1 MVRSQALHIT
11 LILTLVLALFLLE
24 GCASLDSRQEEQRL
38 SQRIVFTINYE
49 IASEPSLVT
58 SYSYATP
65 PELEPVR
72 VKERSQLII
81 DRVLRTHRLKK
92 VSQWTVKPLH
102 LEAVVAEF
110 SGDKSLE
117 EVIAE
122 LDADSR
128 VNSVQSVK
136 VYSLLT
142 YNDPYFQL
150 QNSVKSDDIENI
162 HRLATGKDVVV
173 GVVDTGIDRN
183 HPELR
188 DRIIYSRN
196 FVSHDPKRFD
206 GDEHGTSVAGVIGSA
221 ANNDLGIVGV
231 APDVKLMAF
240 KACWQDVISHRASC
254 DSVSLMKALV
264 DVIDQQPDIVNLS
277 LSGPDDPLI
286 RKLLRVA
293 NDNGIVLVAADDS
306 RSDSS
311 FPASM
316 REVIAVGSPLGSPH
330 GLDSSDENL
339 GILAPGTD
347 VLTTTPG
354 ATYAFKSGSSMATAY
369 ISGIAALMKERQP
382 TLSGEQIRVHLRST
396 STSNDGVV
404 PIVDMCAAISRSGE
418 SCGSDSIVVMTKQ
431 R

>member
-1 MVRSQALHIT
+1 M
-11 LILTLVLALFLLE
+11 LTLAVAMVSS
-24 GCASLDSRQEEQRL
+24 CVSVDNRPVEEQL
-38 SQRIVFTINYE
+38 SQRIVFTISNSQ
-49 IASEPSLVT
+49 AADPSLVT
-58 SYSYATP
+58 SYSYATSQ
-65 PELEPVR
+65 ELEPAR

-81 DRVLRTHRLKK
+81 DGVIRFHRLKK
-92 VSQWTVKPLH
+92 VSQWTVKSLH
-102 LEAVVAEF
+102 VEAVVAEF
-110 SGDKSLE
+110 SGKKSLD
-117 EVIAE
+117 EVIAD
-122 LDADSR
+122 LDADNR
-128 VNSVQSVK
+128 VDSVESVK

-162 HRLATGKDVVV
+162 HRLATGKNVVV

-196 FVSHDPKRFD
+196 FVRHDQARFN

-240 KACWQDVISHRASC
+240 KACWQDPVTHRASC
-254 DSVSLMKALV
+254 DSVSLMRALM

-277 LSGPDDPLI
+277 LAGPADPLI
-286 RKLLRVA
+286 AKLLKIA
-293 NDNGIVLVAADDS
+293 NDLGIVLVAAVDP
-306 RSDSS
+306 RSGSS

-316 REVIAVGSPLGSPH
+316 KEVIAVGSPHSQEGS
-330 GLDSSDENL
+330 DDNL

-354 ATYAFKSGSSMATAY
+354 ATYAFKSGSSMSTAY

-396 STSNDGVV
+396 STSNIGLV
-404 PIVDMCAAISRSGE
+404 PMVDMCAAVSRNDE
-418 SCGSDSIVVMTKQ
+418 SCSSDSIVVMTEQ
-431 R
+431 